1 MQMNMGIDSIAGMMD
16 QTYRSASNG
25 RTEALQKRAGADL
38 SEADDKELMEVCKE
52 FEAYFVEQ

>member
-1 MQMNMGIDSIAGMMD
+1 MNMGIDSIAGMMD

-38 SEADDKELMEVCKE
+38 SEADDKELIDRKSV
-52 FEAYFVEQ
+52 V